1 MLLQSL
7 VKLYEAWAEKG
18 EIEKLGWN
26 PVKISYGISLDEEGN
41 VDEII
46 HLKTNAPKGNKEI
59 PSLISLPMPVKRSVG
74 VASNFLYDNA
84 TYVFGYDNSNKPD
97 RAKQCFD
104 CFRNVGNKV
113 LENSDDEFST
123 VIKKFLQKDY
133 SEFENLSDLL
143 TELNCTETTVD
154 DILNKG
160 ANLLLMPLG
169 KFPTDSKAICESWNS
184 YYEHSDAPK
193 GVCLVTGKDDH
204 IAKLHPVIKNIR
216 GAQAAGASL
225 VSFNATAFN
234 SYGKENGYNAPVS
247 EYAAFAYT
255 SALNKLVSDNDHRV
269 FSGDT
274 TVVCWTEDGESAYQ
288 DVFAGIFNSDDEVKQ
303 KDLHD
308 TIVSI
313 VNGNEIKWE
322 GIPLNPS
329 NNFYILGISPNSAR
343 LSVRFFIKN
352 TFGKVMENLLKNQQR
367 MEMVKPK
374 YEKRVHIPLISILN
388 ETKKFNPETKKV
400 IDKEFKPHLASDIIK
415 ATINNTRY
423 PDALYYSILNR
434 VSAEHEINWV
444 KASVIKACLIQ
455 NYKGVVTVAFNENSN
470 NKAYWLGALFS
481 ELEQIQKE
489 AHRGSEINTTI
500 RDRYFSSASLMPSK
514 IFPVLIDLA
523 QNHIKKISNVG
534 AKVNCQKRL
543 EETMSKL
550 EDKFPNSLT
559 LDEKGMFQLGYYQRT
574 QERFT
579 GKEDKNNG

>member
-104 CFRNVGNKV
+104 CFRSVGNKV

-169 KFPTDSKAICESWNS
+169 KFPTDSKTICESWNS

-204 IAKLHPVIKNIR
+204 IAKLHPVIKGIR

-225 VSFNATAFN
+225 VSFNATAFD

-255 SALNKLVSDNDHRV
+255 SALNKLVSDNDHRI
-269 FSGDT
+269 FAGDT

-303 KDLHD
+303 KDLRD

-313 VNGNEIKWE
+313 VNGNEVKWE

-343 LSVRFFIKN
+343 LSVRFFIQN

-367 MEMVKPK
+367 MEMVKPGF
-374 YEKRVHIPLISILN
+374 EKFNYIPLWRILG
-388 ETKKFNPETKKV
+388 ETVNKKSRDKKC
-400 IDKEFKPHLASDIIK
+400 KPHLAGDVLNSII
-415 ATINNTRY
+415 NDYNY
-423 PDALYYSILNR
+423 PSTLYYGILGR
-434 VSAEHEINWV
+434 ISAEQNINWV
-444 KASVIKACLIQ
+444 KASVLKAYLLK
-455 NYKGVVTVAFNENSN
+455 NYDSKYKEEITVDYNEKSN
-470 NKAYWLGALFS
+470 NKAYLLGVLFS
-481 ELEQIQKE
+481 NLEEIQ
-489 AHRGSEINTTI
+489 NTANPGIKSTI
-500 RDRYFSSASLMPSK
+500 RDRYFTAASSTPSRV
-514 IFPVLIDLA
+514 FPILIDLA
-523 QNHIKKISNVG
+523 QNHIKKIPNVG
-534 AKVNCQKRL
+534 AKVNCQKML
-543 EETMSKL
+543 TETMSKL
-550 EDKFPNSLT
+550 GDKFPNRLK

-579 GKEDKNNG
+579 GKEDKE

>member
-26 PVKISYGISLDEEGN
+26 PVKISYGISLDQEGN

-104 CFRNVGNKV
+104 CFRSVGNKV

-204 IAKLHPVIKNIR
+204 IAKLHPVIKGIR

-225 VSFNATAFN
+225 VSFNATAFD

-313 VNGNEIKWE
+313 VNGNEVKWE

-343 LSVRFFIKN
+343 LSVRFFIQN

-367 MEMVKPK
+367 MEMVKPGF
-374 YEKRVHIPLISILN
+374 EKFNYIPLWRILG
-388 ETKKFNPETKKV
+388 ETVNKKSRDRKC
-400 IDKEFKPHLASDIIK
+400 KPHLAGDVLNSII
-415 ATINNTRY
+415 NDYNY
-423 PDALYYSILNR
+423 PSTLYYGILGR
-434 VSAEHEINWV
+434 ISAEQNINWV
-444 KASVIKACLIQ
+444 KASVLKAYLLK
-455 NYKGVVTVAFNENSN
+455 NYESTYKEEITVDYNENSN
-470 NKAYWLGALFS
+470 NKAYLLGVLFS
-481 ELEQIQKE
+481 NLEEIQ
-489 AHRGSEINTTI
+489 NTANPGIKSTI
-500 RDRYFSSASLMPSK
+500 RDRYFTAASSTPSRV
-514 IFPVLIDLA
+514 FPILIDLA
-523 QNHIKKISNVG
+523 QNHIKKIPNVG
-534 AKVNCQKRL
+534 AKVNCQKML
-543 EETMSKL
+543 TETMSKL
-550 EDKFPNSLT
+550 GDKFPNRLK

-579 GKEDKNNG
+579 GKEDKE

>member
-104 CFRNVGNKV
+104 CFRSVGNKV

-184 YYEHSDAPK
+184 YYGHSDAPK

-204 IAKLHPVIKNIR
+204 IAKLHPVIKGIR

-255 SALNKLVSDNDHRV
+255 SALNKLVSDNDHRI
-269 FSGDT
+269 FAGDT

-303 KDLHD
+303 KDLHG

-313 VNGNEIKWE
+313 VNGNEVKWE

-343 LSVRFFIKN
+343 LSVRFFIQN

-367 MEMVKPK
+367 MEMVKPGF
-374 YEKRVHIPLISILN
+374 EKFNYIPLWRILG
-388 ETKKFNPETKKV
+388 ETVNKKSRDKKC
-400 IDKEFKPHLASDIIK
+400 KPHLAGDVLNSII
-415 ATINNTRY
+415 NDYNY
-423 PDALYYSILNR
+423 PSTLYYGILGR
-434 VSAEHEINWV
+434 ISAEQNINWV
-444 KASVIKACLIQ
+444 KASVLKAYLLK
-455 NYKGVVTVAFNENSN
+455 NYDSKYKEEITVDYNENSN
-470 NKAYWLGALFS
+470 NKAYLLGVLFS
-481 ELEQIQKE
+481 NLEEIQ
-489 AHRGSEINTTI
+489 NTANPGIKSTI
-500 RDRYFSSASLMPSK
+500 RDRYFTAASSTPSRV
-514 IFPVLIDLA
+514 FPILIDLA
-523 QNHIKKISNVG
+523 QNHIKKIPNVG
-534 AKVNCQKRL
+534 AKVNCQKML
-543 EETMSKL
+543 TETMSKL
-550 EDKFPNSLT
+550 GDKFPNRLT

-579 GKEDKNNG
+579 GKEDKE

>member
-104 CFRNVGNKV
+104 CFRSVGNKV

-255 SALNKLVSDNDHRV
+255 SALNKLVSDNDHRI
-269 FSGDT
+269 FAGDT

-303 KDLHD
+303 KDLRN

-313 VNGNEIKWE
+313 VNGNEVKWE

-343 LSVRFFIKN
+343 LSVRFFIQN

-367 MEMVKPK
+367 MEMVKPGF
-374 YEKRVHIPLISILN
+374 EKFNYIPLWRILG
-388 ETKKFNPETKKV
+388 ETVNKKSKDKKC
-400 IDKEFKPHLASDIIK
+400 KPHLAGDVLNSII
-415 ATINNTRY
+415 NDYNY
-423 PDALYYSILNR
+423 PSTLYYGILGR
-434 VSAEHEINWV
+434 ISAEQNINWV
-444 KASVIKACLIQ
+444 KASVLKAYLLK
-455 NYKGVVTVAFNENSN
+455 NYDSKYKEEITVDYNENSN
-470 NKAYWLGALFS
+470 NKAYLLGVLFS
-481 ELEQIQKE
+481 NLEEIQ
-489 AHRGSEINTTI
+489 NTANPGIKSTI
-500 RDRYFSSASLMPSK
+500 RDRYFTAASSTPSRV
-514 IFPVLIDLA
+514 FPILIDLA
-523 QNHIKKISNVG
+523 QNHIKKIPNVG
-534 AKVNCQKRL
+534 AKVNCQKML
-543 EETMSKL
+543 IKTMAKL
-550 EDKFPNSLT
+550 GDKFPNRLK

-579 GKEDKNNG
+579 GKEDKE

>member
-104 CFRNVGNKV
+104 CFRSVGNKV

-204 IAKLHPVIKNIR
+204 IAKLHPVIKGIR

-255 SALNKLVSDNDHRV
+255 SALNKLVSDNDHKV

-313 VNGNEIKWE
+313 VNGNEVKWE

-343 LSVRFFIKN
+343 LSVRFFIQN

-367 MEMVKPK
+367 MEMVKPGF
-374 YEKRVHIPLISILN
+374 EKFNYIPLWRILG
-388 ETKKFNPETKKV
+388 ETVNKKSRDKKC
-400 IDKEFKPHLASDIIK
+400 KPHLAGDVLNSII
-415 ATINNTRY
+415 NDYNY
-423 PDALYYSILNR
+423 PSTLYYGILGR
-434 VSAEHEINWV
+434 ISAEQNINWV
-444 KASVIKACLIQ
+444 KASVLKAYLLK
-455 NYKGVVTVAFNENSN
+455 NYDSKYKEEITVDYNENSN
-470 NKAYWLGALFS
+470 NKAYLLGVLFS
-481 ELEQIQKE
+481 NLEEIQ
-489 AHRGSEINTTI
+489 NTANPGIKSTI
-500 RDRYFSSASLMPSK
+500 RDRYFTAASSTPSRV
-514 IFPVLIDLA
+514 FPILIDLA
-523 QNHIKKISNVG
+523 QNHIKKIPNVG
-534 AKVNCQKRL
+534 AKVNCQKML
-543 EETMSKL
+543 TETMSKL
-550 EDKFPNSLT
+550 GDKFPNRLK

-579 GKEDKNNG
+579 GKEDKE

>member
-113 LENSDDEFST
+113 LENSEDEFSA

-313 VNGNEIKWE
+313 VNGNEVKWE

-343 LSVRFFIKN
+343 LSVRFFIQN

-367 MEMVKPK
+367 MEMVKPGF
-374 YEKRVHIPLISILN
+374 EKFNYIPLWRILG
-388 ETKKFNPETKKV
+388 ETVNKKSRDKKC
-400 IDKEFKPHLASDIIK
+400 KPHLAGDVLNSII
-415 ATINNTRY
+415 NDYNY
-423 PDALYYSILNR
+423 PSTLYYGILGR
-434 VSAEHEINWV
+434 ISAEQNINWV
-444 KASVIKACLIQ
+444 KASVLKAYLLK
-455 NYKGVVTVAFNENSN
+455 NYDSKYKEEITVDYNENSN
-470 NKAYWLGALFS
+470 NKAYLLGVLFS
-481 ELEQIQKE
+481 NLEEIQ
-489 AHRGSEINTTI
+489 NTANPGIKSTI
-500 RDRYFSSASLMPSK
+500 RDRYFTAASSTPSRV
-514 IFPVLIDLA
+514 FPILIDLA
-523 QNHIKKISNVG
+523 QNHIKKIPNVG
-534 AKVNCQKRL
+534 AKVNCQKML
-543 EETMSKL
+543 TKTMAKL
-550 EDKFPNSLT
+550 GDKFPNRLK

-579 GKEDKNNG
+579 GKEDKE

>member
-104 CFRNVGNKV
+104 CFRSVGNKV

-204 IAKLHPVIKNIR
+204 IAKLHPVIKGIR

-225 VSFNATAFN
+225 VSFNATAFD

-255 SALNKLVSDNDHRV
+255 SALNKLVSDNDHKV

-313 VNGNEIKWE
+313 VNGNEVKWE

-343 LSVRFFIKN
+343 LSVRFFIQN

-367 MEMVKPK
+367 MEMVKPGF
-374 YEKRVHIPLISILN
+374 EKFNYIPLWRILG
-388 ETKKFNPETKKV
+388 ETVNKKSRDKKC
-400 IDKEFKPHLASDIIK
+400 KTHLAGDVLNSII
-415 ATINNTRY
+415 NDYNY
-423 PDALYYSILNR
+423 PSTLYYGILGR
-434 VSAEHEINWV
+434 ISAEQNINWV
-444 KASVIKACLIQ
+444 KASVLKAYLLK
-455 NYKGVVTVAFNENSN
+455 NYDSKYKEEITVDYNENSN
-470 NKAYWLGALFS
+470 NKAYLLGVLFS
-481 ELEQIQKE
+481 NLEEIQ
-489 AHRGSEINTTI
+489 NTANPGIKSTI
-500 RDRYFSSASLMPSK
+500 RDRYFTAASSTPSRV
-514 IFPVLIDLA
+514 FPILIDLA
-523 QNHIKKISNVG
+523 QNHIKKIPNVG
-534 AKVNCQKRL
+534 AKVNCQKML
-543 EETMSKL
+543 TETMSKL
-550 EDKFPNSLT
+550 GDKFPNRLK

-579 GKEDKNNG
+579 GKEDKE

>member
-41 VDEII
+41 IDEII

-104 CFRNVGNKV
+104 CFRSVGNKV

-169 KFPTDSKAICESWNS
+169 KFPTDSKTICESWNS

-255 SALNKLVSDNDHRV
+255 SALNKLVSDNDHRI
-269 FSGDT
+269 FAGDT

-288 DVFAGIFNSDDEVKQ
+288 DVFAGIFNSDDELKQ
-303 KDLHD
+303 KDLRN

-313 VNGNEIKWE
+313 VNGNEVKWE

-343 LSVRFFIKN
+343 LSVRFFIQN

-367 MEMVKPK
+367 MEMVKPSF
-374 YEKRVHIPLISILN
+374 EKFNYIPLWRILG
-388 ETKKFNPETKKV
+388 ETVNKKSKDKKC
-400 IDKEFKPHLASDIIK
+400 KPHLAGDVLNSII
-415 ATINNTRY
+415 NDYNY
-423 PDALYYSILNR
+423 PSTLYYGILGR
-434 VSAEHEINWV
+434 ISAEQNINWV
-444 KASVIKACLIQ
+444 KASVLKAYLLK
-455 NYKGVVTVAFNENSN
+455 NYDSKYKEEITVDYNENSN
-470 NKAYWLGALFS
+470 NKAYLLGVLFS
-481 ELEQIQKE
+481 NLEEIQ
-489 AHRGSEINTTI
+489 NTANPGIKSTI
-500 RDRYFSSASLMPSK
+500 RDRYFTAASSTPSRV
-514 IFPVLIDLA
+514 FPILIDLA
-523 QNHIKKISNVG
+523 QNHIKKIPNVG
-534 AKVNCQKRL
+534 AKVNCQKML
-543 EETMSKL
+543 TKTMAKL
-550 EDKFPNSLT
+550 GDKFPNRLK

-579 GKEDKNNG
+579 GKEDKE

>member
-104 CFRNVGNKV
+104 CFRSVGNKV

-204 IAKLHPVIKNIR
+204 IAKLHPVIKGIR

-225 VSFNATAFN
+225 VSFNATAFD

-255 SALNKLVSDNDHRV
+255 SALNKLVSDNDHRI
-269 FSGDT
+269 FAGDT

-313 VNGNEIKWE
+313 VNGNEVKWE

-343 LSVRFFIKN
+343 LSVRFFIQN

-367 MEMVKPK
+367 MEMVKPGF
-374 YEKRVHIPLISILN
+374 EKFNYIPLWRILG
-388 ETKKFNPETKKV
+388 ETVNKKSRDKKC
-400 IDKEFKPHLASDIIK
+400 KPHLAGDVLNSII
-415 ATINNTRY
+415 NDYNY
-423 PDALYYSILNR
+423 PSTLYYGILGR
-434 VSAEHEINWV
+434 ISAEQNINWV
-444 KASVIKACLIQ
+444 KASVLKAYLLK
-455 NYKGVVTVAFNENSN
+455 NYDSKYKEEITVDYNENSN
-470 NKAYWLGALFS
+470 NKAYLLGVLFS
-481 ELEQIQKE
+481 NLEEIQ
-489 AHRGSEINTTI
+489 NTANPGIKSTI
-500 RDRYFSSASLMPSK
+500 RDRYFTAASSTPSRV
-514 IFPVLIDLA
+514 FPILIDLA
-523 QNHIKKISNVG
+523 QNHIKKIPNVG
-534 AKVNCQKRL
+534 AKVNCQKML
-543 EETMSKL
+543 TETMSKL
-550 EDKFPNSLT
+550 GDRFPNRLK

-579 GKEDKNNG
+579 GKEDKE

>member
-18 EIEKLGWN
+18 EMEKLGWN

-74 VASNFLYDNA
+74 VASNFLYDNV

-113 LENSDDEFST
+113 LENTDDEFST

-143 TELNCTETTVD
+143 TNLNCTETTVD

-247 EYAAFAYT
+247 EYAAFAYA

-269 FSGDT
+269 FAGDT

-308 TIVSI
+308 TILSI
-313 VNGNEIKWE
+313 VNGNEVKWE
-322 GIPLNPS
+322 GS

-343 LSVRFFIKN
+343 LSVRFFIQN

-367 MEMVKPK
+367 MEMVKPGF
-374 YEKRVHIPLISILN
+374 EKFNYIPLWRILG
-388 ETKKFNPETKKV
+388 ETVNKKSRDKKC
-400 IDKEFKPHLASDIIK
+400 KPHLAGDVLNSII
-415 ATINNTRY
+415 NDYNY
-423 PDALYYSILNR
+423 PSTLYYGILGR
-434 VSAEHEINWV
+434 ISAEQNINWV
-444 KASVIKACLIQ
+444 KASVLKAYLLK
-455 NYKGVVTVAFNENSN
+455 NYDSKYKEEITVDYNENSN
-470 NKAYWLGALFS
+470 NKAYLLGVLFS
-481 ELEQIQKE
+481 NLEEIQ
-489 AHRGSEINTTI
+489 NTANPGIKSTI
-500 RDRYFSSASLMPSK
+500 RDRYFTAASSTPSRV
-514 IFPVLIDLA
+514 FPILIDLA
-523 QNHIKKISNVG
+523 QNHIKKIPNVG
-534 AKVNCQKRL
+534 AKVNCQKML
-543 EETMSKL
+543 TETMSKL
-550 EDKFPNSLT
+550 GDKFPNRLK

-579 GKEDKNNG
+579 GKEDKNND

>member
-7 VKLYEAWAEKG
+7 VKLYEAWAEKD

-104 CFRNVGNKV
+104 CFRSVGNKV

-225 VSFNATAFN
+225 VSFNATAFD

-255 SALNKLVSDNDHRV
+255 SALNKLVSDNDHKV

-313 VNGNEIKWE
+313 VNGNEVKWE

-343 LSVRFFIKN
+343 LSVRFFIQN

-367 MEMVKPK
+367 MEMVKPGF
-374 YEKRVHIPLISILN
+374 EKFNYIPLWRILG
-388 ETKKFNPETKKV
+388 ETVNKKSRDKKC
-400 IDKEFKPHLASDIIK
+400 KPHLAGDVLNSII
-415 ATINNTRY
+415 NDYNY
-423 PDALYYSILNR
+423 PSTLYYGILGR
-434 VSAEHEINWV
+434 ISAEQNINWV
-444 KASVIKACLIQ
+444 KASVLKAYLLK
-455 NYKGVVTVAFNENSN
+455 NYDSKYKEEITVDYNENSN
-470 NKAYWLGALFS
+470 NKAYLLGVLFS
-481 ELEQIQKE
+481 NLEEIQ
-489 AHRGSEINTTI
+489 NTANPGIKSTI
-500 RDRYFSSASLMPSK
+500 RDRYFTAASSTPSRV
-514 IFPVLIDLA
+514 FPILIDLA
-523 QNHIKKISNVG
+523 QNHIKKIPNVG
-534 AKVNCQKRL
+534 AKVNCQKML
-543 EETMSKL
+543 TETMSKL
-550 EDKFPNSLT
+550 GDKFPNRLK

-579 GKEDKNNG
+579 GKEDKE

>member
-104 CFRNVGNKV
+104 CFRSVGNKV

-247 EYAAFAYT
+247 EYSAFAYT
-255 SALNKLVSDNDHRV
+255 SALNKLVSDNDHRI
-269 FSGDT
+269 FAGDT

-288 DVFAGIFNSDDEVKQ
+288 DVFAGIFNSDDELKQ
-303 KDLHD
+303 KDLRN

-313 VNGNEIKWE
+313 VNGNEVKWE

-343 LSVRFFIKN
+343 LSVRFFIQN

-367 MEMVKPK
+367 MEMVKPGF
-374 YEKRVHIPLISILN
+374 EKFNYIPLWRILG
-388 ETKKFNPETKKV
+388 ETVNKKSRDKKC
-400 IDKEFKPHLASDIIK
+400 KPHLAGDVLNSII
-415 ATINNTRY
+415 NDYNY
-423 PDALYYSILNR
+423 PSTLYYGILGR
-434 VSAEHEINWV
+434 ISAEQNINWV
-444 KASVIKACLIQ
+444 KASVLKAYLLK
-455 NYKGVVTVAFNENSN
+455 NYDSKYKEEITVDYNENSN
-470 NKAYWLGALFS
+470 NKAYLLGVLFS
-481 ELEQIQKE
+481 NLEEIQ
-489 AHRGSEINTTI
+489 NTANPGIKSTI
-500 RDRYFSSASLMPSK
+500 RDRYFTAASSTPSRV
-514 IFPVLIDLA
+514 FPILIDLA
-523 QNHIKKISNVG
+523 QNHIKKIPNVG
-534 AKVNCQKRL
+534 AKVNCQKML
-543 EETMSKL
+543 TKTMAKL
-550 EDKFPNSLT
+550 GDKFPNRLK

-579 GKEDKNNG
+579 GKEDKE

>member
-26 PVKISYGISLDEEGN
+26 PVKISYGISLDQEGN

-46 HLKTNAPKGNKEI
+46 HLKTNAPKGNKVI

-104 CFRNVGNKV
+104 CFRSVGNKV

-204 IAKLHPVIKNIR
+204 IAKLHPVIKGIR

-225 VSFNATAFN
+225 VSFNATAFD

-255 SALNKLVSDNDHRV
+255 SALNKLVSDNDHKV

-313 VNGNEIKWE
+313 VNGNEVKWE

-343 LSVRFFIKN
+343 LSVRFFIQN

-367 MEMVKPK
+367 MEMVKPGF
-374 YEKRVHIPLISILN
+374 EKFNYIPLWRILG
-388 ETKKFNPETKKV
+388 ETVNKKSRDKKC
-400 IDKEFKPHLASDIIK
+400 KPHLAGDVLNSII
-415 ATINNTRY
+415 NDYNY
-423 PDALYYSILNR
+423 PSTLYYGILGR
-434 VSAEHEINWV
+434 ISAEQNINWV
-444 KASVIKACLIQ
+444 KASVLKAYLLK
-455 NYKGVVTVAFNENSN
+455 NYDSKYKEEITVDYNENSN
-470 NKAYWLGALFS
+470 NKAYLLGVLFS
-481 ELEQIQKE
+481 NLEEIQ
-489 AHRGSEINTTI
+489 NTANPGIKSTI
-500 RDRYFSSASLMPSK
+500 RDRYFTAASSTPSRV
-514 IFPVLIDLA
+514 FPILIDLA
-523 QNHIKKISNVG
+523 QNHIKKIPNVG
-534 AKVNCQKRL
+534 AKVNCQKML
-543 EETMSKL
+543 TETMSKL
-550 EDKFPNSLT
+550 GDKFPNRLK

-579 GKEDKNNG
+579 GKEDKE

>member
-46 HLKTNAPKGNKEI
+46 HLKTNAPKGNKEK

-97 RAKQCFD
+97 RAKQCFE

-225 VSFNATAFN
+225 VSFNATAFD

-313 VNGNEIKWE
+313 VNGNEVKWE

-343 LSVRFFIKN
+343 LSVRFFIQN

-367 MEMVKPK
+367 MEMVKPGF
-374 YEKRVHIPLISILN
+374 EKFNYIPLWRILG
-388 ETKKFNPETKKV
+388 ETVNKKSRDKKC
-400 IDKEFKPHLASDIIK
+400 KPHLAGDVLNSII
-415 ATINNTRY
+415 NDYNY
-423 PDALYYSILNR
+423 PSTLYYGILGR
-434 VSAEHEINWV
+434 ISAEQNINWV
-444 KASVIKACLIQ
+444 KASVLKAYLLK
-455 NYKGVVTVAFNENSN
+455 NYDSKYKEEITVDYNENSN
-470 NKAYWLGALFS
+470 NKAYLLGVLFS
-481 ELEQIQKE
+481 NLEEIQ
-489 AHRGSEINTTI
+489 NTANPGIKSTI
-500 RDRYFSSASLMPSK
+500 RDRYFTAASSTPSRV
-514 IFPVLIDLA
+514 FPILIDLA
-523 QNHIKKISNVG
+523 QNHIKKIPNVG
-534 AKVNCQKRL
+534 AKVNCQKML
-543 EETMSKL
+543 TETMSKL
-550 EDKFPNSLT
+550 GDKFPNRLK

-579 GKEDKNNG
+579 GKEDKE

>member
-113 LENSDDEFST
+113 LENTDDEFST

-143 TELNCTETTVD
+143 TELNCAETTVD

-204 IAKLHPVIKNIR
+204 IAKLHPVIKGIR

-225 VSFNATAFN
+225 VSFNATAFD

-255 SALNKLVSDNDHRV
+255 SALNKLVSDNDHKV

-313 VNGNEIKWE
+313 VNGNEVKWE

-343 LSVRFFIKN
+343 LSVRFFIQN

-367 MEMVKPK
+367 MEMVKPGF
-374 YEKRVHIPLISILN
+374 EKFNYIPLWRILG
-388 ETKKFNPETKKV
+388 ETVNKKSRDKKC
-400 IDKEFKPHLASDIIK
+400 KPHLAGDVLNSII
-415 ATINNTRY
+415 NDYNY
-423 PDALYYSILNR
+423 PSTLYYGILGR
-434 VSAEHEINWV
+434 ISAEQNINWV
-444 KASVIKACLIQ
+444 KASVLKAYLLK
-455 NYKGVVTVAFNENSN
+455 NYDSKYKEEITVDYNENSN
-470 NKAYWLGALFS
+470 NKAYLLGVLFS
-481 ELEQIQKE
+481 NLEEIQ
-489 AHRGSEINTTI
+489 NTANPGIKSTI
-500 RDRYFSSASLMPSK
+500 RDRYFTAASSTPSRV
-514 IFPVLIDLA
+514 FPILIDLA
-523 QNHIKKISNVG
+523 QNHIKKIPNVG
-534 AKVNCQKRL
+534 AKVNCQKML
-543 EETMSKL
+543 TETMSKL
-550 EDKFPNSLT
+550 GDKFPNRLK

-579 GKEDKNNG
+579 GKEDKE

>member
-104 CFRNVGNKV
+104 CFRSVGNKV

-255 SALNKLVSDNDHRV
+255 SALNKLVSDNDHRI
-269 FSGDT
+269 FAGDT

-288 DVFAGIFNSDDEVKQ
+288 DVFAGIFNSDDELKQ
-303 KDLHD
+303 KDLRN

-313 VNGNEIKWE
+313 VNGNEVKWE
-322 GIPLNPS
+322 GIPLNPR

-343 LSVRFFIKN
+343 LSVRFFIQN

-367 MEMVKPK
+367 MEMVKPSF
-374 YEKRVHIPLISILN
+374 EKFNYIPLWRILG
-388 ETKKFNPETKKV
+388 ETVNKKSRDKKC
-400 IDKEFKPHLASDIIK
+400 KPHLAGDVLNSII
-415 ATINNTRY
+415 NDYNY
-423 PDALYYSILNR
+423 PSTLYYGILGR
-434 VSAEHEINWV
+434 ISAEQNINWV
-444 KASVIKACLIQ
+444 KASVLKAYLLK
-455 NYKGVVTVAFNENSN
+455 NYDSKYKEEITVDYNENSN
-470 NKAYWLGALFS
+470 NKAYLLGVLFS
-481 ELEQIQKE
+481 NLEEIQ
-489 AHRGSEINTTI
+489 NTANPGIKSTI
-500 RDRYFSSASLMPSK
+500 RDRYFTAASSTPSRV
-514 IFPVLIDLA
+514 FPILIDLA
-523 QNHIKKISNVG
+523 QNHIKKITNVG
-534 AKVNCQKRL
+534 AKVNCQKML
-543 EETMSKL
+543 TKTMAKL
-550 EDKFPNSLT
+550 GDKFPNRLK

>member
-41 VDEII
+41 IDEII

-104 CFRNVGNKV
+104 CFRSVGNKV

-169 KFPTDSKAICESWNS
+169 KFPTDSKTICESWNS

-255 SALNKLVSDNDHRV
+255 SALNKLVSDNDHRI
-269 FSGDT
+269 FAGDT

-288 DVFAGIFNSDDEVKQ
+288 DVFAGIFNSDDELKQ
-303 KDLHD
+303 KDLRN

-313 VNGNEIKWE
+313 VNGNEVKWE

-343 LSVRFFIKN
+343 LSVRFFIQN

-367 MEMVKPK
+367 MEMVKPSF
-374 YEKRVHIPLISILN
+374 EKFNYIPLWRILG
-388 ETKKFNPETKKV
+388 ETVNKKSKDKKC
-400 IDKEFKPHLASDIIK
+400 KPHLAGDVLNSII
-415 ATINNTRY
+415 NDYNY
-423 PDALYYSILNR
+423 PSTLYYGILGR
-434 VSAEHEINWV
+434 ISAEQNINWV
-444 KASVIKACLIQ
+444 KASVLKAYLLK
-455 NYKGVVTVAFNENSN
+455 NYDSKYKEEITVDYNENSN
-470 NKAYWLGALFS
+470 NKAYLLGVLFS
-481 ELEQIQKE
+481 NLEEIQ
-489 AHRGSEINTTI
+489 NTANPGIKSTI
-500 RDRYFSSASLMPSK
+500 RDRYFTAASSTPSRV
-514 IFPVLIDLA
+514 FPILIDLA
-523 QNHIKKISNVG
+523 QNHIKKIPNVG
-534 AKVNCQKRL
+534 AKVNCQKML
-543 EETMSKL
+543 TETMAKL
-550 EDKFPNSLT
+550 GDKFPNRLK

-579 GKEDKNNG
+579 GKEDKE

>member
-7 VKLYEAWAEKG
+7 VKLYEAWVDKG

-74 VASNFLYDNA
+74 VASNFLYDNS

-97 RAKQCFD
+97 RAKQCFE

-225 VSFNATAFN
+225 VSFNATAFD

-255 SALNKLVSDNDHRV
+255 SALNKLVSDNDHKV

-313 VNGNEIKWE
+313 VNGNEVKWE

-343 LSVRFFIKN
+343 LSVRFFIQN

-367 MEMVKPK
+367 MEMVKPGF
-374 YEKRVHIPLISILN
+374 EKFNYIPLWRILG
-388 ETKKFNPETKKV
+388 ETVNKKSRDKKC
-400 IDKEFKPHLASDIIK
+400 KPHLAGDVLNSII
-415 ATINNTRY
+415 NDYNY
-423 PDALYYSILNR
+423 PSTLYYGILGR
-434 VSAEHEINWV
+434 ISAEQNINWV
-444 KASVIKACLIQ
+444 KASVLKAYLLK
-455 NYKGVVTVAFNENSN
+455 NYDSKYKEEITVDYNENSN
-470 NKAYWLGALFS
+470 NKAYLLGVLFS
-481 ELEQIQKE
+481 NLEEIQ
-489 AHRGSEINTTI
+489 NTANPGIKSTI
-500 RDRYFSSASLMPSK
+500 RDRYFTAASSTPSRV
-514 IFPVLIDLA
+514 FPILIDLA

-543 EETMSKL
+543 AETMSKL

-579 GKEDKNNG
+579 GKEDKE

>member
-26 PVKISYGISLDEEGN
+26 PVKISYGVSLDQEGN

-46 HLKTNAPKGNKEI
+46 HLKSNAPKGNKEI

-74 VASNFLYDNA
+74 VASNFLYEKA
-84 TYVFGYDNSNKPD
+84 AYVFGYDNSNKPD

-104 CFRNVGNKV
+104 CFRSVGNKV

-204 IAKLHPVIKNIR
+204 IAKLHPVIKGIR

-225 VSFNATAFN
+225 VSFNATAFD

-313 VNGNEIKWE
+313 VNGNEVKWE

-343 LSVRFFIKN
+343 LSVRFFIQN
-352 TFGKVMENLLKNQQR
+352 TFGKIMENLLKNQQR
-367 MEMVKPK
+367 MEMVKPGF
-374 YEKRVHIPLISILN
+374 EKFNYIPLWRILG
-388 ETKKFNPETKKV
+388 ETVNKKSRDKKC
-400 IDKEFKPHLASDIIK
+400 KPHLAGDVLNSII
-415 ATINNTRY
+415 NDYNY
-423 PDALYYSILNR
+423 PSTLYYGILGR
-434 VSAEHEINWV
+434 ISAEQNINWV
-444 KASVIKACLIQ
+444 KASVLKAYLLK
-455 NYKGVVTVAFNENSN
+455 NYDSKYKEEITVDYNENSN
-470 NKAYWLGALFS
+470 NKAYLLGVLFS
-481 ELEQIQKE
+481 NLEEIQ
-489 AHRGSEINTTI
+489 NTANPGIKSTI
-500 RDRYFSSASLMPSK
+500 RDRYFTAASSTPSRV
-514 IFPVLIDLA
+514 FPILIDLA
-523 QNHIKKISNVG
+523 QNHIKKIPNVG
-534 AKVNCQKRL
+534 AKVNCQKML
-543 EETMSKL
+543 TETMSKL
-550 EDKFPNSLT
+550 GDKFPNRLK

-579 GKEDKNNG
+579 GKEDKE

>member
-46 HLKTNAPKGNKEI
+46 HLKTNVPKGNKEI

-104 CFRNVGNKV
+104 CFRSVGNKV

-204 IAKLHPVIKNIR
+204 IAKLHPVIKGIR

-225 VSFNATAFN
+225 VSFNATAFD

-255 SALNKLVSDNDHRV
+255 SALNKLVSDNDHKV

-274 TVVCWTEDGESAYQ
+274 TVVCWTGDGESAYQ

-313 VNGNEIKWE
+313 VNGNEVKWE

-343 LSVRFFIKN
+343 LSVRFFIQN

-367 MEMVKPK
+367 MEMVKPGF
-374 YEKRVHIPLISILN
+374 EKFNYIPLWRILG
-388 ETKKFNPETKKV
+388 ETVNKKSRDKKC
-400 IDKEFKPHLASDIIK
+400 KPHLAGDVLNSII
-415 ATINNTRY
+415 NDYNY
-423 PDALYYSILNR
+423 PSTLYYGILGR
-434 VSAEHEINWV
+434 ISAEQNINWV
-444 KASVIKACLIQ
+444 KASVLKAYLLK
-455 NYKGVVTVAFNENSN
+455 NYDSKYKEEITVDYNENSN
-470 NKAYWLGALFS
+470 NKAYLLGVLFS
-481 ELEQIQKE
+481 NLEEIQ
-489 AHRGSEINTTI
+489 NTANPGIKSTI
-500 RDRYFSSASLMPSK
+500 RDRYFTAASSTPSRV
-514 IFPVLIDLA
+514 FPILIDLA
-523 QNHIKKISNVG
+523 QNHIKKIPNVG
-534 AKVNCQKRL
+534 AKVNCQKML
-543 EETMSKL
+543 TETMSKL
-550 EDKFPNSLT
+550 GDKFPNRLK

-579 GKEDKNNG
+579 GKEDKE

>member
-26 PVKISYGISLDEEGN
+26 PVKTSYGISLDEEGN

-104 CFRNVGNKV
+104 CFRSVGNKV

-255 SALNKLVSDNDHRV
+255 SALNKLVSDNDHRI
-269 FSGDT
+269 FAGDT

-288 DVFAGIFNSDDEVKQ
+288 DVFAGIFNSDDELKQ
-303 KDLHD
+303 KDLRN

-313 VNGNEIKWE
+313 VNGNEVKWE

-343 LSVRFFIKN
+343 LSVRFFIQN

-367 MEMVKPK
+367 MEMVKPGF
-374 YEKRVHIPLISILN
+374 EKFNYIPLWRILG
-388 ETKKFNPETKKV
+388 ETVNKKSRDKKC
-400 IDKEFKPHLASDIIK
+400 KPHLAGDVLNSII
-415 ATINNTRY
+415 NDYNY
-423 PDALYYSILNR
+423 PSTLYYGILGR
-434 VSAEHEINWV
+434 ISAEQNINWV
-444 KASVIKACLIQ
+444 KASVLKAYLLK
-455 NYKGVVTVAFNENSN
+455 NYDSKYKEEITVDYNENSN
-470 NKAYWLGALFS
+470 NKAYLLGVLFS
-481 ELEQIQKE
+481 NLEEIQ
-489 AHRGSEINTTI
+489 NTANPGIKSTI
-500 RDRYFSSASLMPSK
+500 RDRYFTAASSTPSRV
-514 IFPVLIDLA
+514 FPILIDLA
-523 QNHIKKISNVG
+523 QNHIKKIPNVG
-534 AKVNCQKRL
+534 AKVNCQKML
-543 EETMSKL
+543 TKTMAKL
-550 EDKFPNSLT
+550 GDKFPNRLK

>member
-74 VASNFLYDNA
+74 VASNFLYDNV

-104 CFRNVGNKV
+104 CFRSVGNKV

-169 KFPTDSKAICESWNS
+169 KFPTDSKTICESWNS

-255 SALNKLVSDNDHRV
+255 SALNKLVSDNDHRI
-269 FSGDT
+269 FAGDT

-288 DVFAGIFNSDDEVKQ
+288 DVFAGIFNSDDELKQ

-313 VNGNEIKWE
+313 VNGNEVKWE

-343 LSVRFFIKN
+343 LSVRFFIQN

-367 MEMVKPK
+367 MEMVKPGF
-374 YEKRVHIPLISILN
+374 EKFNYIPLWRILG
-388 ETKKFNPETKKV
+388 ETVNKKSRDKKC
-400 IDKEFKPHLASDIIK
+400 KPHLAGDVLNSII
-415 ATINNTRY
+415 NDYNY
-423 PDALYYSILNR
+423 PSTLYYGILGR
-434 VSAEHEINWV
+434 ISAEQNINWV
-444 KASVIKACLIQ
+444 KASVLKAYLLK
-455 NYKGVVTVAFNENSN
+455 NYDSKYKEEITVDYNENSN
-470 NKAYWLGALFS
+470 NKAYLLGVLFS
-481 ELEQIQKE
+481 NLEEIQ
-489 AHRGSEINTTI
+489 NTANPGIKSTI
-500 RDRYFSSASLMPSK
+500 RDRYFTAASSTPSRV
-514 IFPVLIDLA
+514 FPILIDLA
-523 QNHIKKISNVG
+523 QNHIKKIPNVG
-534 AKVNCQKRL
+534 AKVNCQKML
-543 EETMSKL
+543 TETMAKL
-550 EDKFPNSLT
+550 GDKFPNRLK

>member
-59 PSLISLPMPVKRSVG
+59 PSLISLPMLVKRSVG
-74 VASNFLYDNA
+74 VASNFLYDNV

-113 LENSDDEFST
+113 LENTDDEFST

-143 TELNCTETTVD
+143 TNLNCTETTVD

-247 EYAAFAYT
+247 EYAAFAYA

-269 FSGDT
+269 FAGDT

-308 TIVSI
+308 TILSI
-313 VNGNEIKWE
+313 VNGNEVKWE

-343 LSVRFFIKN
+343 LSVRFFIQN

-367 MEMVKPK
+367 MEMVKPGF
-374 YEKRVHIPLISILN
+374 EKFNYIPLWRILG
-388 ETKKFNPETKKV
+388 ETVNKKSRDKKC
-400 IDKEFKPHLASDIIK
+400 KPHLAGDVLNSII
-415 ATINNTRY
+415 NDYNY
-423 PDALYYSILNR
+423 PSTLYYGILGR
-434 VSAEHEINWV
+434 ISAEQNINWV
-444 KASVIKACLIQ
+444 KASVLKAYLLK
-455 NYKGVVTVAFNENSN
+455 NYDSKYKEEITVDYNENSN
-470 NKAYWLGALFS
+470 NKAYLLGVLFS
-481 ELEQIQKE
+481 NLEEIQ
-489 AHRGSEINTTI
+489 NTANPGIKSTI
-500 RDRYFSSASLMPSK
+500 RDRYFTAASSTPSRV
-514 IFPVLIDLA
+514 FPILIDLA
-523 QNHIKKISNVG
+523 QNHIKKIPNVG
-534 AKVNCQKRL
+534 AKVNCQKML
-543 EETMSKL
+543 TETMSKL
-550 EDKFPNSLT
+550 GDKFPNRLK

-579 GKEDKNNG
+579 GKEDKNND

>member
-104 CFRNVGNKV
+104 CFRSVGNKV

-225 VSFNATAFN
+225 VSFNATAFD

-255 SALNKLVSDNDHRV
+255 SALNKLVSDNDHRI
-269 FSGDT
+269 FAGDT

-303 KDLHD
+303 KDLRD

-313 VNGNEIKWE
+313 VNGNEVKWE

-343 LSVRFFIKN
+343 LSVRFFIQN

-367 MEMVKPK
+367 MEMVKPGF
-374 YEKRVHIPLISILN
+374 EKFNYIPLWRILG
-388 ETKKFNPETKKV
+388 ETVNKKSRDKKC
-400 IDKEFKPHLASDIIK
+400 KPHLAGDVLNSII
-415 ATINNTRY
+415 NDYNY
-423 PDALYYSILNR
+423 PSTLYYGILGR
-434 VSAEHEINWV
+434 ISAEQNINWV
-444 KASVIKACLIQ
+444 KVSVLKAYLLK
-455 NYKGVVTVAFNENSN
+455 NYDSKYKEEITVDYNENSN
-470 NKAYWLGALFS
+470 NKAYLLGVLFS
-481 ELEQIQKE
+481 NLEEIQ
-489 AHRGSEINTTI
+489 NTANPGIKSTI
-500 RDRYFSSASLMPSK
+500 RDRYFTAASSTPSRV
-514 IFPVLIDLA
+514 FPILIDLA
-523 QNHIKKISNVG
+523 QNHIKKIPNVG
-534 AKVNCQKRL
+534 VKVNCQKML
-543 EETMSKL
+543 TETMSKL
-550 EDKFPNSLT
+550 GDKFPNRLK

-579 GKEDKNNG
+579 GKEDKE

>member
-113 LENSDDEFST
+113 LENTDDEFST

-225 VSFNATAFN
+225 VSFNATAFD

-255 SALNKLVSDNDHRV
+255 SALNKLVSDNDHKV

-313 VNGNEIKWE
+313 VNGNEVKWE

-343 LSVRFFIKN
+343 LSVRFFIQN

-367 MEMVKPK
+367 MEMVKPGF
-374 YEKRVHIPLISILN
+374 EKFNYIPLWRILG
-388 ETKKFNPETKKV
+388 ETVNKKSRDKKC
-400 IDKEFKPHLASDIIK
+400 KPHLAGDVLNSII
-415 ATINNTRY
+415 NDYNY
-423 PDALYYSILNR
+423 PSTLYYGILGR
-434 VSAEHEINWV
+434 ISAEQNINWV
-444 KASVIKACLIQ
+444 KASVLKAYLLK
-455 NYKGVVTVAFNENSN
+455 NYDSKYKEEITVDYNENSN
-470 NKAYWLGALFS
+470 NKAYLLGVLFS
-481 ELEQIQKE
+481 NLEEIQ
-489 AHRGSEINTTI
+489 NTANPGIKSTI
-500 RDRYFSSASLMPSK
+500 RDRYFTAASSTPSRV
-514 IFPVLIDLA
+514 FPILIDLA
-523 QNHIKKISNVG
+523 QNHIKKIPNVG
-534 AKVNCQKRL
+534 AKVNCQKML
-543 EETMSKL
+543 TETMSKL
-550 EDKFPNSLT
+550 GDKFPNRLK

-579 GKEDKNNG
+579 GKEDKE

>member
-104 CFRNVGNKV
+104 CFRSVGNKV

-169 KFPTDSKAICESWNS
+169 KFPTDSKTICESWNS

-204 IAKLHPVIKNIR
+204 IAKLHPVIKGIR

-225 VSFNATAFN
+225 VSFNATAFD

-255 SALNKLVSDNDHRV
+255 SALNKLVSDNDHKV

-313 VNGNEIKWE
+313 VNGNEVKWE

-343 LSVRFFIKN
+343 LSVRFFIQN

-367 MEMVKPK
+367 MEMVKPGF
-374 YEKRVHIPLISILN
+374 EKFNYIPLWRILG
-388 ETKKFNPETKKV
+388 ETVNKKSRDKKC
-400 IDKEFKPHLASDIIK
+400 KPHLAGDVLNSII
-415 ATINNTRY
+415 NDYNY
-423 PDALYYSILNR
+423 PSTLYYGILGR
-434 VSAEHEINWV
+434 ISAEQNINWV
-444 KASVIKACLIQ
+444 KASVLKAYLLK
-455 NYKGVVTVAFNENSN
+455 NYDSKYKEEITVDYNENSN
-470 NKAYWLGALFS
+470 NKAYLLGVLFS
-481 ELEQIQKE
+481 NLEEIQ
-489 AHRGSEINTTI
+489 NTANPGIKSTI
-500 RDRYFSSASLMPSK
+500 RDRYFTAASSTPSRV
-514 IFPVLIDLA
+514 FPILIDLA
-523 QNHIKKISNVG
+523 QNHIKKIPNVG
-534 AKVNCQKRL
+534 AKVNCQKML
-543 EETMSKL
+543 TETMSKL
-550 EDKFPNSLT
+550 GDKFPNRLK

-579 GKEDKNNG
+579 GKEDKE

>member
-74 VASNFLYDNA
+74 VASNFLYDNV

-113 LENSDDEFST
+113 LENTDDEFST

-143 TELNCTETTVD
+143 TNLNCTETTVD

-247 EYAAFAYT
+247 EYAAFAYA

-269 FSGDT
+269 FAGDT

-308 TIVSI
+308 TILSI
-313 VNGNEIKWE
+313 VNGNEVKWE

-343 LSVRFFIKN
+343 LSVRFFIQN

-367 MEMVKPK
+367 MEMVKPGF
-374 YEKRVHIPLISILN
+374 EKFNYIPLWRILG
-388 ETKKFNPETKKV
+388 ETVSKKSRDKKC
-400 IDKEFKPHLASDIIK
+400 KPHLAGDVLNSII
-415 ATINNTRY
+415 NDYNY
-423 PDALYYSILNR
+423 PSTLYYGILGR
-434 VSAEHEINWV
+434 ISAEQNINWV
-444 KASVIKACLIQ
+444 KASVLKAYLLK
-455 NYKGVVTVAFNENSN
+455 NYDSKYKEEITVDYNENSN
-470 NKAYWLGALFS
+470 NKAYLLGVLFS
-481 ELEQIQKE
+481 NLEEIQ
-489 AHRGSEINTTI
+489 NTANPGIKSTI
-500 RDRYFSSASLMPSK
+500 RDRYFTAASSTPSRV
-514 IFPVLIDLA
+514 FPILIDLA
-523 QNHIKKISNVG
+523 QNHIKKIPNVG
-534 AKVNCQKRL
+534 AKVNCQKML
-543 EETMSKL
+543 TETMSKL
-550 EDKFPNSLT
+550 GDKFPNRLK

-579 GKEDKNNG
+579 GKEDKNND

>member
-46 HLKTNAPKGNKEI
+46 HLKTNAPKGNKEK

-97 RAKQCFD
+97 RAKQCFE

-204 IAKLHPVIKNIR
+204 IAKLHPVIKGIR

-255 SALNKLVSDNDHRV
+255 SALNKLVSDNDHRI
-269 FSGDT
+269 FAGDT

-313 VNGNEIKWE
+313 VNGNEVKWE

-343 LSVRFFIKN
+343 LSVRFFIQN

-367 MEMVKPK
+367 MEMVKPGF
-374 YEKRVHIPLISILN
+374 EKFNYIPLWRILG
-388 ETKKFNPETKKV
+388 ETVNKKSREKKC
-400 IDKEFKPHLASDIIK
+400 KPHLAGDVLNSII
-415 ATINNTRY
+415 NDYNY
-423 PDALYYSILNR
+423 PSTLYYGILGR
-434 VSAEHEINWV
+434 ISAEQNINWV
-444 KASVIKACLIQ
+444 KASVLKAYLLK
-455 NYKGVVTVAFNENSN
+455 NYDSKYKEEITVDYNENSN
-470 NKAYWLGALFS
+470 NKAYLLGVLFS
-481 ELEQIQKE
+481 NLEEIQ
-489 AHRGSEINTTI
+489 NTANPGIKSTI
-500 RDRYFSSASLMPSK
+500 RDRYFTAASSTPSRV
-514 IFPVLIDLA
+514 FPILIDLA
-523 QNHIKKISNVG
+523 QNHIKKIPNVG
-534 AKVNCQKRL
+534 AKVNCQKML
-543 EETMSKL
+543 TETMSKL
-550 EDKFPNSLT
+550 GDKFPNRLK

-579 GKEDKNNG
+579 GKEDKE

>member
-26 PVKISYGISLDEEGN
+26 PVKISYGVSLDEEGN

-74 VASNFLYDNA
+74 VASNFLYDNV

-104 CFRNVGNKV
+104 CFRSVGNKV

-313 VNGNEIKWE
+313 VNGNEVKWE

-343 LSVRFFIKN
+343 LSVRFFIQN

-367 MEMVKPK
+367 MKMVKPGF
-374 YEKRVHIPLISILN
+374 EKFNYIPLWRILG
-388 ETKKFNPETKKV
+388 ETVNKKSRDKKC
-400 IDKEFKPHLASDIIK
+400 KPHLAGDVLNSII
-415 ATINNTRY
+415 NDYNY
-423 PDALYYSILNR
+423 PSTLYYGILGR
-434 VSAEHEINWV
+434 ISAEQNINWV
-444 KASVIKACLIQ
+444 KASVLKAYLLK
-455 NYKGVVTVAFNENSN
+455 NYDSKYKEEITVDYNENSN
-470 NKAYWLGALFS
+470 NKAYLLGVLFS
-481 ELEQIQKE
+481 NLEEIQ
-489 AHRGSEINTTI
+489 NTANPGIKSTI
-500 RDRYFSSASLMPSK
+500 RDRYFTAASSTPSRV
-514 IFPVLIDLA
+514 FPILIDLA
-523 QNHIKKISNVG
+523 QNHIKKIPNVG

-543 EETMSKL
+543 TETMSKL
-550 EDKFPNSLT
+550 GDKFPNRLK

-579 GKEDKNNG
+579 GKEDKNND

>member
-104 CFRNVGNKV
+104 CFRSVGNKV

-255 SALNKLVSDNDHRV
+255 SALNKLVSDNDHRI
-269 FSGDT
+269 FAGDT

-288 DVFAGIFNSDDEVKQ
+288 DVFAGIFNSDDELKQ
-303 KDLHD
+303 KDLRN

-313 VNGNEIKWE
+313 VNGNEVKWE

-343 LSVRFFIKN
+343 LSVRFFIQN

-367 MEMVKPK
+367 MEMVKPSF
-374 YEKRVHIPLISILN
+374 EKFNYIPLWRILG
-388 ETKKFNPETKKV
+388 ETVNKKSKDKKC
-400 IDKEFKPHLASDIIK
+400 KPHLAGDVLNSII
-415 ATINNTRY
+415 NDYNY
-423 PDALYYSILNR
+423 PSTLYYGILGR
-434 VSAEHEINWV
+434 ISAEQNINWV
-444 KASVIKACLIQ
+444 KASVLKAYLLK
-455 NYKGVVTVAFNENSN
+455 NYDSKYKEEITVDYNENSN
-470 NKAYWLGALFS
+470 NKAYLLGVLFS
-481 ELEQIQKE
+481 NLEEIQ
-489 AHRGSEINTTI
+489 NTANPGIKSTI
-500 RDRYFSSASLMPSK
+500 RDRYFTAASSTPSRV
-514 IFPVLIDLA
+514 FPILIDLA
-523 QNHIKKISNVG
+523 QNHIKKIPNVG
-534 AKVNCQKRL
+534 AKVNCQKML
-543 EETMSKL
+543 TKTMAKL
-550 EDKFPNSLT
+550 GDKFPNRLK

-579 GKEDKNNG
+579 GKEDKE

>member
-74 VASNFLYDNA
+74 VASNFLYDNV

-113 LENSDDEFST
+113 LENTDDEFST

-143 TELNCTETTVD
+143 TNLNCTETTVD

-247 EYAAFAYT
+247 EYAAFAYA

-269 FSGDT
+269 FAGDT

-308 TIVSI
+308 TILSI
-313 VNGNEIKWE
+313 VNGNEVKWE

-343 LSVRFFIKN
+343 LSVRFFIQN

-367 MEMVKPK
+367 MEMVKPGF
-374 YEKRVHIPLISILN
+374 EKFNYIPLWRILG
-388 ETKKFNPETKKV
+388 ETVNKKSRDKKC
-400 IDKEFKPHLASDIIK
+400 KPHLAGDVLNSII
-415 ATINNTRY
+415 NDYNY
-423 PDALYYSILNR
+423 PSTLYYGILGR
-434 VSAEHEINWV
+434 ISAEQNINWV
-444 KASVIKACLIQ
+444 KASVLKAYLLK
-455 NYKGVVTVAFNENSN
+455 NYDSKYKEEITVDYNENSN
-470 NKAYWLGALFS
+470 NKAYLLGVLFS
-481 ELEQIQKE
+481 NLEEIQ
-489 AHRGSEINTTI
+489 NTANPGIKSTI
-500 RDRYFSSASLMPSK
+500 RDRYFTAASSTPSRL
-514 IFPVLIDLA
+514 FPILIDLA
-523 QNHIKKISNVG
+523 QNHIKKIPNVG
-534 AKVNCQKRL
+534 AKVNCQKML
-543 EETMSKL
+543 TETMSKL
-550 EDKFPNSLT
+550 GDKFPNRLK

-579 GKEDKNNG
+579 GKEDKNND

>member
-74 VASNFLYDNA
+74 VASNFLYDNV

-113 LENSDDEFST
+113 LENTDDEFST

-143 TELNCTETTVD
+143 TNLNCTETTVD

-247 EYAAFAYT
+247 EYAAFAYA

-269 FSGDT
+269 FAGDT

-288 DVFAGIFNSDDEVKQ
+288 DVFASIFNSDDEVKQ

-308 TIVSI
+308 TILSI
-313 VNGNEIKWE
+313 VNGNEVKWE

-343 LSVRFFIKN
+343 LSVRFFIQN

-367 MEMVKPK
+367 MEMVKPGF
-374 YEKRVHIPLISILN
+374 EKFNYIPLWRILG
-388 ETKKFNPETKKV
+388 ETVNKKSRDKKC
-400 IDKEFKPHLASDIIK
+400 KPHLAGDVLNSII
-415 ATINNTRY
+415 NDYNY
-423 PDALYYSILNR
+423 PSTLYYGILGR
-434 VSAEHEINWV
+434 ISAEQNINWV
-444 KASVIKACLIQ
+444 KASVLKAYLLK
-455 NYKGVVTVAFNENSN
+455 NYDSKYKEEITVDYNENSN
-470 NKAYWLGALFS
+470 NKAYLLGVLFS
-481 ELEQIQKE
+481 NLEEIQ
-489 AHRGSEINTTI
+489 NTANPGIKSTI
-500 RDRYFSSASLMPSK
+500 RDRYFTAASSTPSRV
-514 IFPVLIDLA
+514 FPILIDLA
-523 QNHIKKISNVG
+523 QNHIKKIPNVG
-534 AKVNCQKRL
+534 AKVNCQKML
-543 EETMSKL
+543 TETMSKL
-550 EDKFPNSLT
+550 GDKFPNRLK

-579 GKEDKNNG
+579 GKEDKNND

>member
-26 PVKISYGISLDEEGN
+26 PVKISYGVSLDEEGN

-46 HLKTNAPKGNKEI
+46 NLKTKSSNGNTTI
-59 PSLISLPMPVKRSVG
+59 PSTIELPKDVG
-74 VASNFLYDNA
+74 KTSGVTSNFLYEKA
-84 TYVFGYDNSNKPD
+84 TYVFGYDNSKKPD
-97 RAKQCFD
+97 RLKKSFD
-104 CFRNVGNKV
+104 CFRSVGNKV
-113 LENSDDEFST
+113 LENTDDEFST
-123 VIKKFLQKDY
+123 VIKKFLQKEY

-143 TELNCTETTVD
+143 ANLNCTKNTINE
-154 DILNKG
+154 ILNKG
-160 ANLLLMPLG
+160 ATLLLMPLG
-169 KFPTDSKAICESWNS
+169 KFPTDSKAICDSWNN
-184 YYEHSDAPK
+184 YYTKSSSKK
-193 GVCLVTGKDDH
+193 GICLVTGKYDH
-204 IAKLHPVIKNIR
+204 IEEHHPFIKNVSGTDKSR
-216 GAQAAGASL
+216 TYL
-225 VSFNATAFN
+225 VSFNKNAFN

-313 VNGNEIKWE
+313 VNGNEVKWE

-343 LSVRFFIKN
+343 LSVRFFIQN
-352 TFGKVMENLLKNQQR
+352 TFGKVMENLLKNQHR

-388 ETKKFNPETKKV
+388 ETKKYNPETKKV

-434 VSAEHEINWV
+434 VSAEHKINWV
-444 KASVIKACLIQ
+444 KASIIKACLIQ

-543 EETMSKL
+543 TETMSKL
-550 EDKFPNSLT
+550 GDKFPNRLT

-579 GKEDKNNG
+579 GKEDKE

>member
-18 EIEKLGWN
+18 EIEKLGWE
-26 PVKISYGISLDEEGN
+26 PVGISYGISLDEEGN

-46 HLKTNAPKGNKEI
+46 NLKTKSSNGNTTI
-59 PSLISLPMPVKRSVG
+59 PSTIELPKDVG
-74 VASNFLYDNA
+74 KTSGVTSNFLYEKA
-84 TYVFGYDNSNKPD
+84 TYVFGYNNSKKPD
-97 RAKQCFD
+97 RLKKSFD
-104 CFRNVGNKV
+104 CFRSVGNKV

-123 VIKKFLQKDY
+123 VIKKFLQKEY

-143 TELNCTETTVD
+143 ANLNCTKNTINE
-154 DILNKG
+154 ILNKG
-160 ANLLLMPLG
+160 ATLLLMPLG
-169 KFPTDSKAICESWNS
+169 KFPTDSKAICDSWNN
-184 YYEHSDAPK
+184 YYTKSSSKK
-193 GVCLVTGKDDH
+193 GICLVTGKYDH
-204 IAKLHPVIKNIR
+204 IEERHPFIKNVSGTDKSR
-216 GAQAAGASL
+216 TYL
-225 VSFNATAFN
+225 VSFNKNAFN

-274 TVVCWTEDGESAYQ
+274 TVVCWTEEGESAYQ

-313 VNGNEIKWE
+313 VNGNEVKWG

-343 LSVRFFIKN
+343 LSVRFFIQN

-367 MEMVKPK
+367 MEMVKPGF
-374 YEKRVHIPLISILN
+374 EKFNYIPLWRILG
-388 ETKKFNPETKKV
+388 ETVNKKSRDKKCR
-400 IDKEFKPHLASDIIK
+400 PHLAGDVLNSII
-415 ATINNTRY
+415 NDYNY
-423 PDALYYSILNR
+423 PSTLYYGILGR
-434 VSAEHEINWV
+434 ISAEQNINWV
-444 KASVIKACLIQ
+444 KASVLKAYLLK
-455 NYKGVVTVAFNENSN
+455 NYDSKYKEEITVDYNENSN
-470 NKAYWLGALFS
+470 NKAYLLGVLFS
-481 ELEQIQKE
+481 NLEEIQ
-489 AHRGSEINTTI
+489 NTANPGIKSTI
-500 RDRYFSSASLMPSK
+500 RDRYFTAASSTPSRV
-514 IFPVLIDLA
+514 FPILIDLA
-523 QNHIKKISNVG
+523 QNHIKKIPNVG
-534 AKVNCQKRL
+534 AKVNCQKML
-543 EETMSKL
+543 TKTMAKL
-550 EDKFPNSLT
+550 GDKFPNRLK

>member
-104 CFRNVGNKV
+104 CFRSVGNKV

-143 TELNCTETTVD
+143 TELNCTETTVY

-225 VSFNATAFN
+225 VSFNATAFD

-255 SALNKLVSDNDHRV
+255 SALNKLVSDNDHKV

-313 VNGNEIKWE
+313 VNGNEVKWE

-343 LSVRFFIKN
+343 LSVRFFIQN

-367 MEMVKPK
+367 MEMVKPGF
-374 YEKRVHIPLISILN
+374 EKFNYIPLWRILG
-388 ETKKFNPETKKV
+388 ETVNKKSRDKKC
-400 IDKEFKPHLASDIIK
+400 KPHLAGDVLNSII
-415 ATINNTRY
+415 NDYNY
-423 PDALYYSILNR
+423 PSTLYYGILGR
-434 VSAEHEINWV
+434 ISAEQNINWV
-444 KASVIKACLIQ
+444 KASVLKAYLLK
-455 NYKGVVTVAFNENSN
+455 NYDSKYKEEITVDYNEKSN
-470 NKAYWLGALFS
+470 NKAYLLGVLFS
-481 ELEQIQKE
+481 NLEEIQ
-489 AHRGSEINTTI
+489 NTANPGIKSTI
-500 RDRYFSSASLMPSK
+500 RDRYFTAASSTPSRV
-514 IFPVLIDLA
+514 FPILIDLA
-523 QNHIKKISNVG
+523 QNHIKKIPNVG
-534 AKVNCQKRL
+534 AKVNCQKML
-543 EETMSKL
+543 TETMSKL
-550 EDKFPNSLT
+550 GDKFPNRLK

-579 GKEDKNNG
+579 GKEDKE

>member
-7 VKLYEAWAEKG
+7 VKLYEAWVDKG

-104 CFRNVGNKV
+104 CFRSVDNKV

-255 SALNKLVSDNDHRV
+255 SALNKLVSDNDHRI
-269 FSGDT
+269 FAGDT

-303 KDLHD
+303 KDLRN

-313 VNGNEIKWE
+313 VNGNEVKWE

-343 LSVRFFIKN
+343 LSVRFFIQN

-367 MEMVKPK
+367 MEMVKPGF
-374 YEKRVHIPLISILN
+374 EKFNYIPLWRILG
-388 ETKKFNPETKKV
+388 ETVNKKSRDKKC
-400 IDKEFKPHLASDIIK
+400 KPHLAGDVLNSII
-415 ATINNTRY
+415 NDYNY
-423 PDALYYSILNR
+423 PSTLYYGILGR
-434 VSAEHEINWV
+434 ISAEQNINWV
-444 KASVIKACLIQ
+444 KASVLKAYLLK
-455 NYKGVVTVAFNENSN
+455 NYDSKYKEEITVDYNENIN
-470 NKAYWLGALFS
+470 NKAYLLGVLFS
-481 ELEQIQKE
+481 NLEEIQ
-489 AHRGSEINTTI
+489 NTANPGIKSTI
-500 RDRYFSSASLMPSK
+500 RDRYFTAASSTPSRV
-514 IFPVLIDLA
+514 FPILIDLA
-523 QNHIKKISNVG
+523 QNHIKKIPNVG
-534 AKVNCQKRL
+534 AKVNCQKML
-543 EETMSKL
+543 TKTMAKL
-550 EDKFPNSLT
+550 GDKFPNRLK

-579 GKEDKNNG
+579 GKEDKE

>member
-74 VASNFLYDNA
+74 VASNFLYDNV

-104 CFRNVGNKV
+104 CFRSVGNKV

-269 FSGDT
+269 FAGDT

-313 VNGNEIKWE
+313 VNGNEVKWE

-343 LSVRFFIKN
+343 LSVRVFIQN

-367 MEMVKPK
+367 MEMVKPSF
-374 YEKRVHIPLISILN
+374 EKFNYIPLWRILG
-388 ETKKFNPETKKV
+388 ETVNKKSRDKKC
-400 IDKEFKPHLASDIIK
+400 KPHLAGDVLNSII
-415 ATINNTRY
+415 NDYNY
-423 PDALYYSILNR
+423 PSTLYYGILGR
-434 VSAEHEINWV
+434 ISAEQNINWV
-444 KASVIKACLIQ
+444 KASVLKAYLLK
-455 NYKGVVTVAFNENSN
+455 NYDSKYKEEITVDYNENSN
-470 NKAYWLGALFS
+470 NKAYLLGVLFS
-481 ELEQIQKE
+481 NLEEIQ
-489 AHRGSEINTTI
+489 NTANPGIKSTI
-500 RDRYFSSASLMPSK
+500 RDRYFTAASSTPSRV
-514 IFPVLIDLA
+514 FPILIDLA
-523 QNHIKKISNVG
+523 QNHIKKIPNVG
-534 AKVNCQKRL
+534 AKVSCQKML
-543 EETMSKL
+543 TKTMAKL
-550 EDKFPNSLT
+550 GDKFPNRLK

-579 GKEDKNNG
+579 GKEDKE

>member
-26 PVKISYGISLDEEGN
+26 PVKTSYGISLDEEGN

-104 CFRNVGNKV
+104 CFRSVGNKV

-255 SALNKLVSDNDHRV
+255 SALNKLVSDNDHRI
-269 FSGDT
+269 FAGDT

-288 DVFAGIFNSDDEVKQ
+288 DVFAGIFNSDDELKQ
-303 KDLHD
+303 KDLRN

-313 VNGNEIKWE
+313 VNGNEVKWE

-343 LSVRFFIKN
+343 LSVRFFIQN

-367 MEMVKPK
+367 MEMVKPGF
-374 YEKRVHIPLISILN
+374 EKFNYIPLWRILG
-388 ETKKFNPETKKV
+388 ETVNKKSRDKKC
-400 IDKEFKPHLASDIIK
+400 KPHLAGDVLNSII
-415 ATINNTRY
+415 NDYNY
-423 PDALYYSILNR
+423 PSTLYYGILGR
-434 VSAEHEINWV
+434 ISAEQNINWV
-444 KASVIKACLIQ
+444 KASVLKAYLLK
-455 NYKGVVTVAFNENSN
+455 NYDSKYKEEITVDYNENSN
-470 NKAYWLGALFS
+470 NKAYLLGVLFS
-481 ELEQIQKE
+481 NLEEIQ
-489 AHRGSEINTTI
+489 NTANPGIKSTI
-500 RDRYFSSASLMPSK
+500 RDRYFTAASSTPSRV
-514 IFPVLIDLA
+514 FPILIDLA
-523 QNHIKKISNVG
+523 QNHIKKIPNVG
-534 AKVNCQKRL
+534 AKVKCQKML
-543 EETMSKL
+543 TKTMAKL
-550 EDKFPNSLT
+550 GDKFPNRLK

-579 GKEDKNNG
+579 GKEDKE

>member
-41 VDEII
+41 IDEII

-104 CFRNVGNKV
+104 CFRSVGNKV

-169 KFPTDSKAICESWNS
+169 KFPTDSKTIYESWNS

-255 SALNKLVSDNDHRV
+255 SALNKLVSDNDHRI
-269 FSGDT
+269 FAGDT

-288 DVFAGIFNSDDEVKQ
+288 DVFAGIFNSDDELKQ
-303 KDLHD
+303 KDLRN

-313 VNGNEIKWE
+313 VNGNEVKWE

-343 LSVRFFIKN
+343 LSVRFFIQN

-367 MEMVKPK
+367 MEMVKPSF
-374 YEKRVHIPLISILN
+374 EKFNYIPLWRILG
-388 ETKKFNPETKKV
+388 ETVNKKSKDKKC
-400 IDKEFKPHLASDIIK
+400 KPHLAGDVLNSII
-415 ATINNTRY
+415 NDYNY
-423 PDALYYSILNR
+423 PSTLYYGILGR
-434 VSAEHEINWV
+434 ISAEQNINWV
-444 KASVIKACLIQ
+444 KASVLKAYLLK
-455 NYKGVVTVAFNENSN
+455 NYDSKYKEEITVDYNENSN
-470 NKAYWLGALFS
+470 NKAYLLGVLFS
-481 ELEQIQKE
+481 NLEEIQ
-489 AHRGSEINTTI
+489 NTANPGIKSTI
-500 RDRYFSSASLMPSK
+500 RDRYFTAASSTPSRV
-514 IFPVLIDLA
+514 FPILIDLA
-523 QNHIKKISNVG
+523 QNHIKKIPNVG
-534 AKVNCQKRL
+534 AKVNCQKML
-543 EETMSKL
+543 TKTMAKL
-550 EDKFPNSLT
+550 GDKFPNRLK

-579 GKEDKNNG
+579 GKEDKE

>member
-41 VDEII
+41 IDEII

-84 TYVFGYDNSNKPD
+84 TYVFCYDNSNKPD

-113 LENSDDEFST
+113 LENSEDEFSI

-313 VNGNEIKWE
+313 VNGNEVKWE

-343 LSVRFFIKN
+343 LSVRFFIQN

-367 MEMVKPK
+367 MEMVKPGF
-374 YEKRVHIPLISILN
+374 EKFNYIPLWRILG
-388 ETKKFNPETKKV
+388 ETVNKKSRDKKC
-400 IDKEFKPHLASDIIK
+400 KPHLAGDVLNSIICDY
-415 ATINNTRY
+415 NY
-423 PDALYYSILNR
+423 PSTLYYGILGR
-434 VSAEHEINWV
+434 ISAEQNINWV
-444 KASVIKACLIQ
+444 KASVLKAYLLK
-455 NYKGVVTVAFNENSN
+455 NYDSKYKEEITVDYNENSN
-470 NKAYWLGALFS
+470 NKAYLLGVLFS
-481 ELEQIQKE
+481 NLEEIQ
-489 AHRGSEINTTI
+489 NTANPGIKSTI
-500 RDRYFSSASLMPSK
+500 RDRYFTAASSTPSRV
-514 IFPVLIDLA
+514 FPILIDLA
-523 QNHIKKISNVG
+523 QNHIKKIPNVG
-534 AKVNCQKRL
+534 AKVNCQKML
-543 EETMSKL
+543 TKTMAKL
-550 EDKFPNSLT
+550 GDKFPNRLK

-579 GKEDKNNG
+579 GKEDKE